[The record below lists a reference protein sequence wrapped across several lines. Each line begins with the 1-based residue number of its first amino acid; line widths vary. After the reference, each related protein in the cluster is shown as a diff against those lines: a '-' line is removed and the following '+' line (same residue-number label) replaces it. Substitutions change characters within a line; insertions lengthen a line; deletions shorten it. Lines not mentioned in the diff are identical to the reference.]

1 MGGGSTTALRR
12 DRPTQTPDTQASLA
26 PSLRKMMG
34 SALRRLAP
42 SRAHLAVAGGIALSA
57 YVLQQQYP
65 VKAAE
70 PEAIFVING

>member
-1 MGGGSTTALRR
+1 
-12 DRPTQTPDTQASLA
+12 
-26 PSLRKMMG
+26 MMG